1 MNYRFDGEPRT
12 YPYISVN
19 GQVLSPQTGDVVELD
34 AAPDDNWTLLKVKTD
49 KPTDPPQSA
58 PEVPNTE
65 EESE

>member
-19 GQVLSPQTGDVVELD
+19 GRVLSPQTGDVVELD
-34 AAPDDNWTLLKVKTD
+34 EAPDDNWTLLKVKTD
-49 KPTDPPQSA
+49 KPIEAAQSA
-58 PEVPNTE
+58 PEAPGTE